1 MSQRPQMSRAYPG
14 FLSMMHAWEY
24 CFSPL
29 DKMLVHR
36 RVTSQQYVAG
46 THLYTWVTRDI
57 LE

>member
-1 MSQRPQMSRAYPG
+1 MSGAYPG

-24 CFSPL
+24 CYSPL